1 MLRDTIQ
8 RANGLRNG
16 NGNGKTNGRRTPART
31 RTGPEFRPRRTHAPP
46 THGELLRTEIPSLP
60 VLSHLA
66 PEIHRIADRL
76 TKVPKPAGTALL
88 ASCPKQDRLRLDW
101 ENTTTQ
107 HCITVLVQLTNLDA
121 TYEYSMVCEEHQ
133 ELRPFPDS
141 PLGSELSDRVDLN
154 LRNENDW
161 RWLAA
166 RIRATG
172 QHGTP

>member
-16 NGNGKTNGRRTPART
+16 NGRHAPSRNRP
-31 RTGPEFRPRRTHAPP
+31 GPEFRPRRTQTPP

-76 TKVPKPAGTALL
+76 TRVPKPAGTALL
-88 ASCPKQDRLRLDW
+88 PSCPRQDRLRLDW
-101 ENTTTQ
+101 ENTATQ
-107 HCITVLVQLTNLDA
+107 HCITLLVDLNTLDA
-121 TYEYSMVCEEHQ
+121 SYEYSMVCEEHQ
-133 ELRPFPDS
+133 ELRPFPKK
-141 PLGSELSDRVDLN
+141 PLGSDLADRVDLN
-154 LRNENDW
+154 LSRQQDW
-161 RWLAA
+161 NWLAD

-172 QHGTP
+172 QQAGS